1 MRELKQF
8 GVIPI
13 AYDTLV
19 HVFAH
24 YKSPK
29 DKIADLVKDG
39 ALIRLKRGLYVVASS
54 ISEQKLSK
62 ELVANHL
69 YGLSYVSLETALSYY
84 GMIPERVHLTRS
96 ITTKRAKQYSTPI
109 GSFDFLT
116 MPESWFSIG
125 LRFEQVGEAYAW
137 LMASPEKAVCDMIL
151 ASRGVRLQS
160 VKAISEFLTEDLRI
174 DFSAVKPFDKK
185 IISQCL
191 KVGRKKNELMHLLKY
206 LSS

>member
-19 HVFAH
+19 HIFAH

-39 ALIRLKRGLYVVASS
+39 ALIRLKRGLYVVAPA

-96 ITTKRAKQYSTPI
+96 ITTKRAKRFSTPI

-151 ASRGVRLQS
+151 ASHGVRLQS

-174 DFSAVKPFDKK
+174 DFSAVKPFDTK

-191 KVGRKKNELMHLLKY
+191 NVGRKKNELTNLIKY

>member
-1 MRELKQF
+1 MREVKQF

-19 HVFAH
+19 HIYAH

-29 DKIADLVKDG
+29 DKIANLVKDG
-39 ALIRLKRGLYVVASS
+39 ALIRLKRGLYVVASA
-54 ISEQKLSK
+54 ISEQKLLK

-69 YGLSYVSLETALSYY
+69 YGSSYVSLKTALSYY

-96 ITTKRAKQYSTPI
+96 ITTKRAKRFSTPI

-125 LRFEQVGEAYAW
+125 LRFE
-137 LMASPEKAVCDMIL
+137 
-151 ASRGVRLQS
+151 
-160 VKAISEFLTEDLRI
+160 
-174 DFSAVKPFDKK
+174 
-185 IISQCL
+185 
-191 KVGRKKNELMHLLKY
+191 
-206 LSS
+206 